1 MNIIQSNIQ
10 KITNLK
16 SWQKR
21 KLFSWFFAVLIFG
34 ITFLGT
40 TGYVLYQDKVAEDY
54 YWENGLKDDE
64 ENLRELAGINQN
76 AVPVTA
82 GTYIE
87 TIKTI
92 DVKGDNFR
100 VLFNCWFTWEGTEEL
115 DMINNFRVYNGT
127 INKMEVLEDF
137 VENGVHYQCA
147 RIDSTIS
154 KSYWTTRFPL
164 ESYQLRIYIESLY
177 PAERVNLIADTKY
190 SGINPNLS
198 ISNFVLRRH
207 AVSTY
212 TMRYDNIKNDPAP
225 QSPFHQELVTSLEVN
240 REGIGLYIKCFI
252 ALLGTLTWVFITI
265 FICTYHRVDPLSM
278 IPAALF
284 GTVANI
290 MVGANLLPDALRL
303 GLLEFVNLAGVAII
317 ILGAITII
325 NINRIRAKRQD
336 MDFAK
341 LFGRMMFYMLLTF
354 TIIGIFWFP
363 LMAYKF

>member
-1 MNIIQSNIQ
+1 ME

-16 SWQKR
+16 AWQKR
-21 KLFSWFFAVLIFG
+21 KLLSWFFVVLILG
-34 ITFLGT
+34 ITYLGV

-54 YWENGLKDDE
+54 YWENGLKDNA
-64 ENLRELAGINQN
+64 ENLAELAKISEN
-76 AVPVTA
+76 AIPVTA

-115 DMINNFRVYNGT
+115 DMLNNFRVYNGT

-137 VENGVHYQCA
+137 VEDNIHYQCA

-164 ESYQLRIYIESLY
+164 ESYQLRIYIESIH
-177 PAERVNLIADTKY
+177 PAEKVNLIADTEY
-190 SGINPNLS
+190 SSINPNLTV
-198 ISNFVLRRH
+198 SNFTLRRH

-212 TMRYDNIKNDPAP
+212 TMRYDNTKNDPQE

-240 REGIGLYIKCFI
+240 RESIGLYIKCFI
-252 ALLGTLTWVFITI
+252 ALFGTLTWVFITI
-265 FICTYHRVDPLSM
+265 FICTYHKVDPLGM
-278 IPAALF
+278 IPGALF

-317 ILGAITII
+317 ILAAITII

-336 MDFAK
+336 MDFAR
-341 LFGRMMFYMLLTF
+341 LFGRMMFYMLLTI